1 MKIQLL
7 IIAIIGLSAFS
18 GFAQKGVDSQTQTI
32 TENKTVTLNNVGRSI
47 DFGKGKTKGQVRLAN
62 PYQLVSKRDILVE
75 AVVDVLES
83 NKLLLDDSASRLKD
97 GVIVTQPFT
106 FAKGSVTSKSEI
118 SRYAE
123 LDNSDSVWTRG
134 RYTLTIDVQSIDGT
148 KNNVTV
154 TAKVEGRTEGILG
167 VEWTSLR
174 SSGEAENRFLKLLV
188 EAVTGVAVDAN
199 PDF

>member
-1 MKIQLL
+1 MKKQLL
-7 IIAIIGLSAFS
+7 ITAIIGLSAFS
-18 GFAQKGVDSQTQTI
+18 AVAQKGVDSQTQTI
-32 TENKTVTLNNVGRSI
+32 KENKTVTLNNVGRSI
-47 DFGKGKTKGQVRLAN
+47 DFGKGKTKGQARLAN

-83 NKLLLDDSASRLKD
+83 NKLLIDDSASRLKD

-123 LDNSDSVWTRG
+123 LDSSDSVWTRG

-188 EAVTGVAVDAN
+188 AAVTGVADGN
-199 PDF
+199 DPDF